1 MIRCK
6 PLLGTYVE
14 ISVNETSAQYSER
27 IANHAMDQ
35 AFEVIELVQKLMGF
49 HNPDSEL
56 SSINARS
63 HIETLEV
70 HEWTFK
76 VLSAAKEIH
85 TLSAGLFDCAVGA
98 KLIRA
103 GLLPNHKNTQTI
115 ECGDLSNLILI
126 KPNKVRSDMPIQLD
140 LGGIAKG
147 FAVDK
152 GVETLKANGI
162 ESGSVNAGG
171 DLRVFGN
178 ISKEIQVRSPTNPNE
193 LIPIGA
199 LEEGSIASTGLYYSK
214 SRDDMNKLSYIVN
227 PLNMEHVEFNGSYS
241 ILAPKCMYADA
252 LTKVFAISQN
262 DSHPCFEHFS
272 AQAIKI
278 TA

>member
-14 ISVNETSAQYSER
+14 ISTNDISPQNSES
-27 IANHAMDQ
+27 IANYAIDR
-35 AFEVIELVQKLMGF
+35 AFDAIELVQQLMGF

-56 SSINARS
+56 SKINQRS
-63 HIETLEV
+63 HLDILEV

-85 TLSAGLFDCAVGA
+85 TLSAGLFDCGVGA
-98 KLIRA
+98 KLVGA
-103 GLLPNHKNTQTI
+103 GLLPQHEGVSVTQYGGLSDLVLI
-115 ECGDLSNLILI
+115 E
-126 KPNKVRSDMPIQLD
+126 PNKVTSHKPIQLD

-152 GVETLKANGI
+152 AVEALKVNGI
-162 ESGSVNAGG
+162 KSGSVNAGG
-171 DLRVFGN
+171 DLRVFGE
-178 ISKEIQVRSPTNPNE
+178 SPKEIQVRSPSHPNT
-193 LIPIGA
+193 LIPLGS

-214 SRDDMNKLSYIVN
+214 SQDDMNTLSYIVN
-227 PLNMEHVEFNGSYS
+227 PLNMEHIHFNDSYS
-241 ILAPKCMYADA
+241 VLAPECMYADA
-252 LTKVFAISQN
+252 LTKVFAISQD
-262 DSHPCFEHFS
+262 DSHPCFKHFS
-272 AQAIKI
+272 AQAIRI